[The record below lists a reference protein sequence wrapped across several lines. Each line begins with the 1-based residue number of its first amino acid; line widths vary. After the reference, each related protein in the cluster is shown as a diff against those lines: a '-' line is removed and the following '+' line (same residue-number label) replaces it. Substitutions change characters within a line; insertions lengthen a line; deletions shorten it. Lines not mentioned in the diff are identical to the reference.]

1 MSWLDKTKNGII
13 ITTADGSK
21 YRPQYMN
28 ASFVSEYNYT
38 EFNFVDV
45 GGSLVKRKKP
55 IGKKYALELHFQGPD
70 HLDTVRA
77 FVSAIDNNEG
87 PVQIDHPLYDLLSV
101 QITSLGYDDSALNK
115 TKVTG
120 TVIETIEEAF
130 FTLNLKELDQ
140 IPILFETTLEVSE
153 QSLTLQVLPGDIN
166 TMSQNNAIAYSKGV
180 PIIQQAVDFEEYFN
194 AFNTAS
200 TYINTATATP
210 LLAMRSLINVI
221 TLPQKFEVQ
230 VQQRIKV
237 LLDTFTEL
245 RNNLFN
251 IINVSSKQIYAAQQ
265 AGAIGAMC
273 QAAATPLPTDFKLN
287 TQVLTAID
295 QITGA
300 YSQFVSDLD
309 GLQTNNGGDP
319 LSYVADPSVLTN
331 LNQLVNIT
339 VSNLFN
345 IALNARSERYII
357 TDKDTNAILL
367 THQLYGL
374 DDNDANLDELI
385 ENNQFAMDELIQIS
399 KGRKIIYYV

>member
-13 ITTADGSK
+13 ITTADGGK

-28 ASFVSEYNYT
+28 ASFVTEYNFT

-55 IGKKYALELHFQGPD
+55 IGKKYALELHFQGPN
-70 HLDTVRA
+70 HLDIVKS
-77 FVSAIDNNEG
+77 FVSSIDNNEG
-87 PVQIDHPLYDLLSV
+87 PIQIDHPLYDLITV
-101 QITSLGYDDSALNK
+101 QITSLGYDDSALNR

-140 IPILFETTLEVSE
+140 IPILFENTLEVSE
-153 QSLTLQVLPGDIN
+153 ASLTLEVLPGDIN
-166 TMSQNNAIAYSKGV
+166 TMNQNNAIAYSKGV

-237 LLDTFTEL
+237 LLDTFTEF

-251 IINVSSKQIYAAQQ
+251 IIRKENHNGTTYFFKDSSNNDDGTAA
-265 AGAIGAMC
+265 
-273 QAAATPLPTDFKLN
+273 
-287 TQVLTAID
+287 LTSSEI
-295 QITGA
+295 IPNNRFRRNSFRVIRLISRTGVE
-300 YSQFVSDLD
+300 FL
-309 GLQTNNGGDP
+309 
-319 LSYVADPSVLTN
+319 
-331 LNQLVNIT
+331 
-339 VSNLFN
+339 
-345 IALNARSERYII
+345 
-357 TDKDTNAILL
+357 
-367 THQLYGL
+367 
-374 DDNDANLDELI
+374 
-385 ENNQFAMDELIQIS
+385 
-399 KGRKIIYYV
+399 KGRTFFFCCSLKL